1 MARFDVYQHPDP
13 AERKWM
19 PYLLDVQNSYLD
31 LIGTR
36 VVVPLQTASSLP
48 TKVRNLNPSL
58 QVQGKSLVMNTAA
71 MMAIAAFELR
81 KPVQNLSSE
90 QLTIQDAMDTLF
102 GAY

>member
-36 VVVPLQTASSLP
+36 VVIPLQIEKSMP
-48 TKVRNLNPSL
+48 NKVRNLNPTL
-58 QVQGKSLVMNTAA
+58 QIQGKSLVMNTAA
-71 MMAIAAFELR
+71 MMAIAEFELR
-81 KPVQNLSSE
+81 KPVQNLTAD
-90 QLTIQDAMDTLF
+90 QLIIQDALDTLF

>member
-13 AERKWM
+13 VERKWM

-31 LIGTR
+31 LIDTR
-36 VVVPLQTASSLP
+36 VVIPLQIEKSMP
-48 TKVRNLNPSL
+48 NKVRNLNPTL
-58 QVQGKSLVMNTAA
+58 QIQGKSLVMNTAA
-71 MMAIAAFELR
+71 MMAIAEFELR

-90 QLTIQDAMDTLF
+90 QLVIQDALDTLV